1 MSTAFTPLAFLI
13 VVRSV
18 PGICF
23 SVMMKTFGSSVNSK
37 SSTMAC
43 LMLMLLDAMIVATS
57 ARIPGMLGSTGMISI
72 TPHFMWGATSF
83 RWQVG
88 VRFEN
93 ILRSSGSFVITS
105 LVAVTALLSTWNALA
120 IFESASSIWP
130 AQNVLLWILIPYS
143 IIFCAIFFRWG

>member
-23 SVMMKTFGSSVNSK
+23 SVMMKTLGSSVNSK

-43 LMLMLLDAMIVATS
+43 LMLMLLVAMMVATS
-57 ARIPGMLGSTGMISI
+57 ARIPGMLGSTGMISM
-72 TPHFMWGATSF
+72 TPQCMWGATSL

-93 ILRSSGSFVITS
+93 ILRRLGSFLMTS
-105 LVAVTALLSTWNALA
+105 LVAVTARLST
-120 IFESASSIWP
+120 
-130 AQNVLLWILIPYS
+130 
-143 IIFCAIFFRWG
+143 